1 MKIMSKKIG
10 ENKHNFKNLK
20 KKKKKKNEMVTK

>member
-20 KKKKKKNEMVTK
+20 KKEEEKRNGY

>member
-20 KKKKKKNEMVTK
+20 KKKEEEKRNGY